1 MNRVYYRLLARILLY
16 KFNKYSFQGRQKKA
30 FKKRFMRPALR
41 RANMKDFWSL
51 HEEVKNGS
59 NKYLRLTG
67 SCVMPKL
74 KRYHECSYICA
85 TLSEINQKKENLKWK
100 KYM

>member
-1 MNRVYYRLLARILLY
+1 
-16 KFNKYSFQGRQKKA
+16 
-30 FKKRFMRPALR
+30 MRPALR

-74 KRYHECSYICA
+74 KRYHECS
-85 TLSEINQKKENLKWK
+85 
-100 KYM
+100 